1 MADGASTNRA
11 FTNMLFNECP
21 RREQFK
27 FKNIYDINHLL
38 CAVQDIMHVLKR
50 VRNNIE
56 SSKMENITKRDR
68 YLLLNGCSIV
78 WDHWI
83 ECYHFNLQNG
93 FGIHHKLTDEQFT
106 LTPASKMRN
115 QLAIEVLDRNM
126 LYLMKIYQTA
136 LQDPERLG

>member
-1 MADGASTNRA
+1 
-11 FTNMLFNECP
+11 MLQPFNNKYLS
-21 RREQFK
+21 RFVI
-27 FKNIYDINHLL
+27 FSIY
-38 CAVQDIMHVLKR
+38 
-50 VRNNIE
+50 
-56 SSKMENITKRDR
+56 
-68 YLLLNGCSIV
+68 
-78 WDHWI
+78 
-83 ECYHFNLQNG
+83 FNLQNG

>member
-1 MADGASTNRA
+1 
-11 FTNMLFNECP
+11 
-21 RREQFK
+21 
-27 FKNIYDINHLL
+27 
-38 CAVQDIMHVLKR
+38 MHVLKR